1 MFTLLQDE
9 RGSGFY
15 FWATAAS
22 NVPGQNERTNLNQ
35 HNGSSA
41 NRAHGATVKTAIPT
55 HMMMNIQRHDR
66 ISGGISLKK

>member
-35 HNGSSA
+35 HNGEHIQCKPGTWC
-41 NRAHGATVKTAIPT
+41 NRKNGHPYTHDDEHPTA
-55 HMMMNIQRHDR
+55 
-66 ISGGISLKK
+66 